1 MSTLLFHE
9 IPRNLV
15 KYDFWQVCES
25 VLDEIS
31 VLVGR
36 LCVRAQ
42 LLGLVWLFVAPQTS
56 SPSSSVHWI
65 FQARILEWAAVS
77 YSRGSFQPRDGTR
90 ISCVSCLSKWIL
102 YRLGSLKVDLF
113 FLPSVGKA
121 NIIQSTEGL
130 NRTKGWRKEKLSLS
144 LPQAGLDI
152 ILLLPLD
159 CDFHHWHSLLSGLS
173 AQAEIYAVGF
183 PGFSA
188 CRLWVVG
195 FLSLQITQANS
206 S

>member
-1 MSTLLFHE
+1 MCPRSASRSGLTFCGPTDQLTKLLCPLNFSGQNTRVGCRFLLQG
-9 IPRNLV
+9 IFPTQGRNPHL
-15 KYDFWQVCES
+15 
-25 VLDEIS
+25 
-31 VLVGR
+31 
-36 LCVRAQ
+36 LC
-42 LLGLVWLFVAPQTS
+42 LLPF
-56 SPSSSVHWI
+56 
-65 FQARILEWAAVS
+65 
-77 YSRGSFQPRDGTR
+77 
-90 ISCVSCLSKWIL
+90 SKWIL